1 MGLRC
6 DALIVGG
13 GPAGLAAA
21 IALRQKGIDVL
32 VADALR
38 PPIEKACGEGL
49 MPDARKD
56 LAALGVPVNGGAPFN
71 GIAFFAGAHSV
82 AANFPQG
89 LGMGIRRIHLHS
101 LLANRCR
108 ELGVRIAWGTSI
120 RIAENHPLEVNGQRC
135 TYRYAIGA
143 DGLASR
149 MRNAA
154 GLSSGAILTRRYG
167 ARAHFRIQP
176 WSSMV
181 EVHWGD
187 EGQAYITPVAE
198 DEVCVAT
205 VAADPRWGLEHVLSS
220 LPRLRA
226 RLANAAISSRM
237 RGALTT
243 THRLDRVTN
252 RVTGGEVALVGDA
265 SGSVDAVTGEGLG
278 LSFRQAALLAE
289 AVAAGNLEIY
299 EAGYPSLRRI
309 PHLMSRAMLAMDARP
324 GLRQGIMKL
333 LAANPGLFA
342 RLLAFHLGAQHIENH
357 ATHPDGLLFD
367 PSWQSANRKFGP
379 QPQGQVR

>member
-6 DALIVGG
+6 DVLVVGG

-49 MPDARKD
+49 MPDARRD
-56 LAALGVPVNGGAPFN
+56 LAALGVPVDGGAPFN
-71 GIAFFAGAHSV
+71 GIAFFAGAHTV
-82 AANFPQG
+82 AAHFPHG

-101 LLANRCR
+101 LLAERCR
-108 ELGVRIAWGTSI
+108 ELGVRVAWGTSI
-120 RIAENHPLEVNGQRC
+120 RIAGNHPLELNGQRC

-143 DGLASR
+143 DGQASR
-149 MRNAA
+149 LRTAA
-154 GLSSGAILTRRYG
+154 GLGSGDILTRRYG
-167 ARAHFRIQP
+167 ARAHFRIEP
-176 WSSMV
+176 WNSMV
-181 EVHWGD
+181 EVHWSD
-187 EGQAYITPVAE
+187 KGQAYITPVAE

-205 VAADPRWGLEHVLSS
+205 VAANPRWGLEQVLSN
-220 LPRLRA
+220 LPRLKT

-243 THRLDRVTN
+243 THRLN
-252 RVTGGEVALVGDA
+252 RVTRGEIALVGDA
-265 SGSVDAVTGEGLG
+265 SGTVDAVTGEGLG

-342 RLLAFHLGAQHIENH
+342 RLLAFHLGAGGARNIEDH
-357 ATHPDGLLFD
+357 AIHPDGLLFN
-367 PSWQSANRKFGP
+367 PSWQSANRELGP
-379 QPQGQVR
+379 QPEGQIR